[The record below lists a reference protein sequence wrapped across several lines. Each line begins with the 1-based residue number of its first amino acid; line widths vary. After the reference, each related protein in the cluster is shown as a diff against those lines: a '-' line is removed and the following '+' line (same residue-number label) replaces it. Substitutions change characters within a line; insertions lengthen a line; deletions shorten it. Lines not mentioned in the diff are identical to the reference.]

1 MFINLGIAGLSS
13 LGAIQFQVTDFICE
27 ISRIWLKREVMSRL
41 RVLIADDERP
51 ARLFLKNLL
60 GGFEDVEIVGE
71 AEDGAEALE
80 LIKEIKPDLVFLDLQ
95 MPELS
100 GLQVVKLL
108 PENCRLLIVFV
119 TADETGAAEM
129 FEAGSIDYLLKP
141 VGREEL
147 RDVFNRVKSLVQSRL
162 PG

>member
-1 MFINLGIAGLSS
+1 
-13 LGAIQFQVTDFICE
+13 
-27 ISRIWLKREVMSRL
+27 MSKL

-51 ARLFLKNLL
+51 ARMFLKNLL
-60 GGFEDVEIVGE
+60 DDFEEIEIVGE
-71 AEDGAEALE
+71 VENGAEALE
-80 LIKEIKPDLVFLDLQ
+80 LIKEIKPDLTFLDLQ

-108 PENCRLLIVFV
+108 PENSVSLIVFV

-147 RDVFNRVKSLVQSRL
+147 RDVINRVKSLVQSRVA
-162 PG
+162 G